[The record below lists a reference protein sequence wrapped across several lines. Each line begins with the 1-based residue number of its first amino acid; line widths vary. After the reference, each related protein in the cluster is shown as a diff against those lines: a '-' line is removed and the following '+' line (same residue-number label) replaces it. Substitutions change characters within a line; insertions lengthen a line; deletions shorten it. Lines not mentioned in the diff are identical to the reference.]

1 MKPQELI
8 DAAAQSTGLSDFGD
22 DELFGGDGWRAALDR
37 LVDSLTTEARLHEMG
52 ELVVQ
57 AELTAY
63 LVNRLGIVDHHR
75 RHPGLREQPI
85 TPPLV
90 IMGQARTGTT
100 MLFDML
106 AQDPD
111 HRVPQ
116 TWEVD
121 QPLPPP
127 RTATYLTDPRIAAS
141 DATFELV
148 DAVIPEFRA
157 VHQLGAQLA
166 QECVR
171 ITGSCFI
178 SAIFP
183 TQYRVPSYLD
193 WLLHDAVDDGD
204 IAASYV
210 WHRRFLE
217 LLQSEAPGTRWL
229 LKTPFHSW
237 TIPQLMAEYP
247 DALLVQTHR
256 DPAKVIA
263 STTSL
268 LATLRQLGTS
278 EIDHP
283 ELAAEFSEIILG
295 GLERTV
301 DARLDGVVPAT
312 QVVDLQFDDVMAR
325 PIEGAKT
332 VYDAFGW
339 SFTPDL
345 AERMTEFLR
354 THEREGHGHPY
365 TFEATG
371 LDLDRVR
378 ADTARYVEHFGV
390 AVEQR

>member
-1 MKPQELI
+1 MKAQELI
-8 DAAAQSTGLSDFGD
+8 DGAVDATGLSDFGD
-22 DELFGGDGWRAALDR
+22 DELFGGDGWRAALDV
-37 LVDSLTTEARLHEMG
+37 LVASFDDEARLNDIGQVMVPG
-52 ELVVQ
+52 EL
-57 AELTAY
+57 TGY
-63 LVNRLGIVDHHR
+63 LVNRLGLVAHHR
-75 RHPGLREQPI
+75 AHPDLRERPI
-85 TPPLV
+85 TAPLV
-90 IMGQARTGTT
+90 IIGQARTGTT

-106 AQDPD
+106 AQDPA

-127 RTATYLTDPRIAAS
+127 RTETYLTDPRIAVS

-148 DAVIPEFRA
+148 DSVIPEFRA

-171 ITGSCFI
+171 ITGSCFT

-193 WLLHDAVDDGD
+193 WLLHDAVDDGH
-204 IAASYV
+204 IAASYT

-217 LLQSEAPGTRWL
+217 VLQSEAPGHRWL

-237 TIPQLMAEYP
+237 TLPQLVAEYP

-256 DPAKVIA
+256 DPAKVMA

-268 LATLRQLGTS
+268 LATLRQLGSS
-278 EIDHP
+278 EIEYQ
-283 ELAAEFSEIILG
+283 ELATEFYEIILG

-301 DARLDGVVPAT
+301 DARLDGTIAPD
-312 QVVDLQFDDVMAR
+312 QVVDLQFDHVMAE
-325 PIEGAKT
+325 PLAGARA
-332 VYDAFGW
+332 VYDGFGW
-339 SFTPDL
+339 DFTPDL
-345 AERMTEFLR
+345 GARMSEFLR

-365 TFEATG
+365 TFESTG

-378 ADTARYVEHFGV
+378 TDTARYVAHFGV
-390 AVEQR
+390 PIEQR